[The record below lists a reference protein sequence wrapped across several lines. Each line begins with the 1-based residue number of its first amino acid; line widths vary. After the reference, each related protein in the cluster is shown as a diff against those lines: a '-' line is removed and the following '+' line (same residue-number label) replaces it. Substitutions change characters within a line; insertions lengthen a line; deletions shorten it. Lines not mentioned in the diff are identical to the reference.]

1 MKLGMAICLCLSVG
15 GSMLTAQQ
23 TMLAASGLSP
33 LPFAVPAT
41 TSPVIVT
48 SRPALFSALGDSG
61 SIYDAAHVQSAV
73 AVCTQAV
80 PHATLLASDYAFDHL
95 HFSSAAMKAAFSHD
109 NMMKVARNF
118 VPGQR
123 LPDAPSYNPLT
134 PRQKF
139 AAFVRQSYSAS
150 LAVSVLSDALIS
162 QATGAYPRFGGGMK
176 GFGQRL
182 GVSAVGNEGA
192 AFFGGFLYPTLFH
205 QDPRYF
211 PSRENSILNRLA
223 YAASRALIG
232 RSDNGFSVINS
243 SVIASQFTEAAIANA
258 YIPYRNRTF
267 GGTAENAL
275 TGIAGVAEGNILKE
289 FWPDI
294 KEFVSRHTT
303 NRWVRRGM
311 AMGDPTTAQF
321 YK

>member
-15 GSMLTAQQ
+15 GSSLIAQQ
-23 TMLAASGLSP
+23 
-33 LPFAVPAT
+33 
-41 TSPVIVT
+41 
-48 SRPALFSALGDSG
+48 
-61 SIYDAAHVQSAV
+61 
-73 AVCTQAV
+73 
-80 PHATLLASDYAFDHL
+80 TLLASNALRPVISPVVAASAATPAHAMAFASLTGESSSIYEAAQPQSTLAVCMQGPSHAMLAESEYAFDHL
-95 HFSSAAMKAAFSHD
+95 HFNAAAMKAAFSHD
-109 NMMKVARNF
+109 NMMKAARNF
-118 VPGQR
+118 VPGQQ
-123 LPDAPSYNPLT
+123 LPDAPSYVALSA
-134 PRQKF
+134 RQKF
-139 AAFVRQSYSAS
+139 DAFVRQSYSAS

-211 PSRENSILNRLA
+211 PSHQNSILSRLA
-223 YAASRALIG
+223 YAASRTFIG
-232 RSDNGFSVINS
+232 RSDNGFEVINS

-258 YIPYRNRTF
+258 YIPYRNHTV
-267 GGTAENAL
+267 GGTMENAL

-311 AMGDPTTAQF
+311 AMGDPTTTQF
-321 YK
+321 YR